1 MVMPTTPKAP
11 ETVLLEY
18 KLEALEKHLRET
30 DAKVEALEE
39 ERNKAMR
46 WGIGVLG
53 AAVLGMGS
61 WIFNFLTGHMK

>member
-1 MVMPTTPKAP
+1 MPNTPKTP
-11 ETVLLEY
+11 ETALLEY
-18 KLEALEKHLRET
+18 KLAALEAHLKET